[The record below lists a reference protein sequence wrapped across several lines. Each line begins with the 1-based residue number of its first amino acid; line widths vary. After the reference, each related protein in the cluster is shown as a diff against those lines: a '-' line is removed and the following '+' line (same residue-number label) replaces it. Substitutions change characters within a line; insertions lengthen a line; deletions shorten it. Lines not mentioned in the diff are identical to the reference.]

1 MLSQAMEVLE
11 LFTVTRSE
19 LGLAQ
24 AAKILGRPKSTVS
37 GWMSAMHDVGLLD
50 RGESGGPYRL
60 GIRLAHFGELARR
73 ATSAQRVATPLLEQ
87 FTRRTRETTS
97 LNVLFGTDVVNA
109 VVVESQQPIHSAG
122 GLGIPMPIHA
132 TAAGKVLVAWKTPEE
147 IRHLLP
153 LRLELFT
160 EQTILDVD
168 VFLEKLAVVRHN
180 GYSVAEGELAR
191 DLFAA
196 SAPVRDST
204 GAVVAAISI
213 AAPSSRVSNEKMDS
227 IAQDLVETAN
237 TASRA
242 LGYRDMSAGPKASA
256 ATDELPRKSA

>member
-1 MLSQAMEVLE
+1 MLAQAMEVLD

-19 LGLAQ
+19 LGLVE
-24 AAKILGRPKSTVS
+24 AAKLLGRPKSTVS

-50 RGESGGPYRL
+50 RGDNGGPYRL
-60 GIRLAHFGELARR
+60 GIRLAALGELARR
-73 ATSAQRVATPLLEQ
+73 ATSAQLVATPLLEQ
-87 FTRRTRETTS
+87 LTRRTRETTS
-97 LNVLFGTDVVNA
+97 LNVLFGSDVVNA

-132 TAAGKVLVAWKTPEE
+132 TAAGKVLVAWKTAEE

-153 LRLELFT
+153 LRLEQFT
-160 EQTILDVD
+160 EHTIDDVD
-168 VFLEKLAVVRHN
+168 VFLEKLGVVREH

-204 GAVVAAISI
+204 GEVVAAISI
-213 AAPSSRVSNEKMDS
+213 AAPSTRVSADKVDS
-227 IAQDLVETAN
+227 IGRTLIETA
-237 TASRA
+237 AAVSRS
-242 LGYRDMSAGPKASA
+242 LGYRDGAAGNEGDVLAHITSRRSA
-256 ATDELPRKSA
+256 